1 MNLRDPHPA
10 LSLSGASVPHFD
22 PVYFTINQM
31 IPSLAFGFLASQEV
45 KDAHVG
51 NLGLWDRESSHSRL
65 IDVVTFGFTERL
77 ALHWVQKYIHAFG
90 GDPSKVTM

>member
-1 MNLRDPHPA
+1 
-10 LSLSGASVPHFD
+10 
-22 PVYFTINQM
+22 M

-45 KDAHVG
+45 KDAHLG
-51 NLGLWDRESSHSRL
+51 NLGLRDREMSHSRL
-65 IDVVTFGFTERL
+65 IDVLTFGFTERL